1 MEKIENKRANKLIGV
16 ISVYD
21 DLVLY
26 HHNNIKTNELSAGK
40 LLTKDSMKKIFKF
53 LNSDSDMG
61 SFTFSGMV
69 PENILKYNMENG
81 DMVFY
86 TKPQRRIMLFKTEAI
101 KSDEFTIPY
110 VLWVYKNGS
119 LSVYALKKKPT
130 KETDV
135 LYMAPFFNTSS
146 NGAVCMG
153 NVYFKNR
160 TGKIDGF
167 SDQLQELFFNSVF
180 THTNNNELAT
190 ENIIELYEKAKSKD
204 FVWDNYLLKTKLT
217 LKDVL

>member
-1 MEKIENKRANKLIGV
+1 MEKREIEKPKKLKGV

-26 HHNNIKTNELSAGK
+26 HENNSSTGELSAGK
-40 LLTKDSMKKIFKF
+40 LLTKDGMKKIFKF
-53 LNSDSDMG
+53 LNSDSDIT
-61 SFTFSGMV
+61 SFTFSGLV

-86 TKPQRRIMLFKTEAI
+86 TKPQRRVMIFSNEAMKTG
-101 KSDEFTIPY
+101 EFNIPY
-110 VLWVYKNGS
+110 LLWVYKKSS
-119 LSVYALKKKPT
+119 LYVYALKKKPT
-130 KETDV
+130 NEKDI
-135 LYMAPFFNTSS
+135 LYSPPFFNTSA
-146 NGAVCMG
+146 NGSVCMG
-153 NVYFKNR
+153 NVQFKNR

-180 THTNNNELAT
+180 THTNNNNVVNG
-190 ENIIELYEKAKSKD
+190 NIIEIYEKAKEQN
-204 FVWDNYLLKTKLT
+204 FIWDKYLVKSGKT

>member
-1 MEKIENKRANKLIGV
+1 MQQIEIKTAKKLIGV
-16 ISVYD
+16 ISVYE

-26 HHNNIKTNELSAGK
+26 HHNNIERNELSAGK
-40 LLTKDSMKKIFKF
+40 LLTKASMKKIFKF

-86 TKPQRRIMLFKTEAI
+86 TKPQRRNMLFNTQVL
-101 KSDEFTIPY
+101 KSDEFNIPY
-110 VLWVYKNGS
+110 ILWVYKTSG

-130 KETDV
+130 KETDT

-146 NGAVCMG
+146 SGAVCMG

-180 THTNNNELAT
+180 THTNNNKLAT